1 MFNTVGILCGMN
13 QPQIEYT
20 MQIARQRR
28 GAANGH
34 SMIMEGYSSWHTG
47 GGHILLADG
56 STRFISENTDVTLQ
70 QKMGACSDGL
80 TLGEF

>member
-1 MFNTVGILCGMN
+1 
-13 QPQIEYT
+13 
-20 MQIARQRR
+20 MQLAKSRR

-34 SMIMEGYSSWHTG
+34 SMIMEGYSSWHVG
-47 GGHILLADG
+47 GGHLLLADG

-70 QKMGACSDGL
+70 QKMGSTYDGL